1 MGCSGDLFLGMYCS
15 FLLLLYLE
23 EDYMGDIENIRDI
36 VYYLFKLYFERIYV
50 FESFF
55 NFRFLIVNYMDYR
68 LRFVGEILD

>member
-1 MGCSGDLFLGMYCS
+1 
-15 FLLLLYLE
+15 
-23 EDYMGDIENIRDI
+23 MGDIENIRDI

-68 LRFVGEILD
+68 FRFVGEILDWYEWILYGVVMRYKIIWYKW

>member
-1 MGCSGDLFLGMYCS
+1 
-15 FLLLLYLE
+15 
-23 EDYMGDIENIRDI
+23 MGDIENIRDI

-68 LRFVGEILD
+68 LRFVGEILDWYEWNFVYCGYEV